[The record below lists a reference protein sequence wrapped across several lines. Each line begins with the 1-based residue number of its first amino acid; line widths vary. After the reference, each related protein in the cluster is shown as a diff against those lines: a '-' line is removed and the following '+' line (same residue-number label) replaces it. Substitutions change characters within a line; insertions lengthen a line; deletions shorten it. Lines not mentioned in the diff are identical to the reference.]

1 MQIIF
6 STGAFVKV
14 SFYNYGSSSWVINV
28 EVYPTISDVG
38 RTSGLCGVLDNDRT
52 NDLRRRD
59 GTQDNIYSYNFTN
72 PADDF
77 SLSWQ

>member
-6 STGAFVKV
+6 PTGTFVKV
-14 SFYNYGSSSWVINV
+14 FLYNYGSSSWVINV

-38 RTSGLCGVLDNDRT
+38 RTSGLCGVLDSDRT
-52 NDLRRRD
+52 DDLRRRD

-72 PADDF
+72 HPDDF
-77 SLSWQ
+77 SLAWQ